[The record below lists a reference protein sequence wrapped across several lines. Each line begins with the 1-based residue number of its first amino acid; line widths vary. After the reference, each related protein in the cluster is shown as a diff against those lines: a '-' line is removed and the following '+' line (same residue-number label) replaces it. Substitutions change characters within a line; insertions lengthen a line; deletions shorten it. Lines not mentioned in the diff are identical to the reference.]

1 MRIYARLVEYPLDVV
16 IERPQHADVRVHQ
29 RPATFRRHDQSA
41 STAAKT
47 KIPDLVEVGGGTK
60 SK

>member
-47 KIPDLVEVGGGTK
+47 KDP
-60 SK
+60 